1 MSEQP
6 AGLYLHIPF
15 CSRVCPYCDF
25 AVRTGDRA
33 RRRRFVDHLL
43 AEIELH
49 DPQALRFDTI
59 YFGGGTPSS
68 LLPEDF
74 GRIIETLRRQFS
86 FENDVRIFLE
96 VNPEDVTAETAT
108 AWRGLGVHTL
118 SLGIQAL
125 NAGGLKFLGRRHD
138 VEQARRSVDVAR
150 DAGFG
155 SVSIDL
161 IYGLPGQSA
170 SDWRAELDRALAL
183 PAQHFSCYQLTINPR
198 TRFSLLE
205 KRGELTRLPM
215 DEQGELFRLTHRYL
229 SDAGMQGYEVSQFAG
244 APTHR
249 SRHNLKY
256 WNHTPYL
263 GLGPAA
269 HSFHDR
275 RRWWNHRRTDPWQE
289 EVLQGS
295 LPVEGEERL
304 DTSALILEALMTGLR
319 TYAGVD
325 LSVLR
330 SRWGV
335 DLQATDAA
343 LIDRLHSEG
352 LLSLADDRLVPT
364 LEGLAL
370 ADAIAP
376 KFEAASTIDPGDIND
391 RPSGRSGDAEA
402 LLRRLSRRTGS
413 PGPPPARTG

>member
-1 MSEQP
+1 LSEVP
-6 AGLYLHIPF
+6 AGLYFHIPF

-49 DPQALRFDTI
+49 DGQALRFDTI

-68 LLPEDF
+68 LLPEEF
-74 GRIIETLRRQFS
+74 GRILDAVRRRFR
-86 FENDVRIFLE
+86 FEDDVRIFVE

-125 NAGGLKFLGRRHD
+125 NADGLKILGRRHD
-138 VEQARRSVDVAR
+138 VDQARRSVDLAR
-150 DAGFG
+150 DVGFD
-155 SVSIDL
+155 SVAIDL
-161 IYGLPGQSA
+161 IYGLPGQTA

-183 PAQHFSCYQLTINPR
+183 PAQHFSCYQLTIHPR

-205 KRGELTRLPM
+205 KRGELTQLPV
-215 DEQGELFRLTHRYL
+215 DEQGELFRLAHRYL
-229 SDAGMQGYEVSQFAG
+229 NDAGMQGYEVSQFAR
-244 APTHR
+244 APEHR

-269 HSFHDR
+269 HSFLER
-275 RRWWNHRRTDPWQE
+275 KRWWNHRRTDPWQE
-289 EVLQGS
+289 AVLQGR

-304 DTSALILEALMTGLR
+304 DTRALVLEALMTGFR

-325 LSVLR
+325 LSGLR

-335 DLQATDAA
+335 DLQATDPA
-343 LIDRLHSEG
+343 LINRLHSDG

-370 ADAIAP
+370 ADSIAP
-376 KFEAASTIDPGDIND
+376 MF
-391 RPSGRSGDAEA
+391 DAVA
-402 LLRRLSRRTGS
+402 YRD
-413 PGPPPARTG
+413 

>member
-1 MSEQP
+1 LREEP
-6 AGLYLHIPF
+6 AGLYFHIPF

-25 AVRTGDRA
+25 AVRTGDRD

-43 AEIELH
+43 AEIDLH
-49 DPQALRFDTI
+49 DGQLLRFDTI

-68 LLPEDF
+68 LLPEEL
-74 GRIIETLRRQFS
+74 GRILDAAYRRFR
-86 FENDVRIFLE
+86 FDDDVRIFVE

-118 SLGIQAL
+118 SLGVQAL
-125 NAGGLKFLGRRHD
+125 NADGLKLLGRCHD
-138 VEQARRSVDVAR
+138 VDQARRSVVLAR
-150 DAGFG
+150 EAGFD

-161 IYGLPGQSA
+161 IYGLPGQTA

-183 PAQHFSCYQLTINPR
+183 PVQHFSCYQLTIHPR

-205 KRGELTRLPM
+205 KRGELTQLPV

-229 SDAGMQGYEVSQFAG
+229 NDSGMQGYEVSQFAR
-244 APTHR
+244 AAAHR

-269 HSFHDR
+269 HSFNER
-275 RRWWNHRRTDPWQE
+275 RRWWNHRRTDPWQQA
-289 EVLQGS
+289 VLQGS

-304 DTSALILEALMTGLR
+304 DTRAMVLEALMTGLR

-325 LSVLR
+325 LSELR

-335 DLQATDAA
+335 DLLATDAA
-343 LIDRLHSEG
+343 LINRLHSAG
-352 LLSLADDRLVPT
+352 LLSLTDDRLVPT

-370 ADAIAP
+370 ADSIAAI
-376 KFEAASTIDPGDIND
+376 FDAALGVTP
-391 RPSGRSGDAEA
+391 
-402 LLRRLSRRTGS
+402 
-413 PGPPPARTG
+413 

>member
-1 MSEQP
+1 LSEQP

-49 DPQALRFDTI
+49 DGQSLRFDTI

-68 LLPEDF
+68 LLPEDI
-74 GRIIETLRRQFS
+74 GRIIEAVRRLFR
-86 FENDVRIFLE
+86 FEGDVRLFLE
-96 VNPEDVTAETAT
+96 VNPEDVTAVTAT
-108 AWRGLGVHTL
+108 AWRGLGIHTL

-125 NAGGLKFLGRRHD
+125 NEPGLKFLGRRHE
-138 VEQARRSVDVAR
+138 VEQALRSVDTAR
-150 DAGFG
+150 DAGFD
-155 SVSIDL
+155 SISIDL
-161 IYGLPGQSA
+161 IYALPGQSA

-183 PAQHFSCYQLTINPR
+183 PVQHFSCYQLTINPR

-205 KRGELTRLPM
+205 KRGELARPSM
-215 DEQGELFRLTHRYL
+215 EEQAELFRLTHRHL
-229 SDAGMQGYEVSQFAG
+229 NDAGMQGYEVSQFAG
-244 APTHR
+244 APEHR

-269 HSFHDR
+269 HSFHDG

-289 EVLQGS
+289 AVLQGS

-304 DTSALILEALMTGLR
+304 DTGALVLEALMTGLR

-325 LSVLR
+325 LSGLR

-335 DLQATDAA
+335 DLQAANRA
-343 LIDRLHSEG
+343 LIERLHDEG
-352 LLSLADDRLVPT
+352 LIALEDGRLVPT

-376 KFEAASTIDPGDIND
+376 MF
-391 RPSGRSGDAEA
+391 DAPK
-402 LLRRLSRRTGS
+402 SH
-413 PGPPPARTG
+413 

>member
-1 MSEQP
+1 LSEEP
-6 AGLYLHIPF
+6 AGLYFHIPF

-49 DPQALRFDTI
+49 DGQALRYDTI

-68 LLPEDF
+68 VLPEDF
-74 GRIIETLRRQFS
+74 GRILDAVRRRFR
-86 FENDVRIFLE
+86 FEDDVRIFVE

-118 SLGIQAL
+118 SLGVQAL
-125 NAGGLKFLGRRHD
+125 NADGLEFLGRRHD
-138 VEQARRSVDVAR
+138 LDQARRSVDLAR
-150 DAGFG
+150 DAGFE

-161 IYGLPGQSA
+161 IYGLPGQTA
-170 SDWRAELDRALAL
+170 SDWRGELDRALAL
-183 PAQHFSCYQLTINPR
+183 PAQHVSCYQLTIHSR

-205 KRGELTRLPM
+205 KRGELTQLPV
-215 DEQGELFRLTHRYL
+215 DEQGELFRLTHRHL
-229 SDAGMQGYEVSQFAG
+229 NDAGMQGYEVSQFAC
-244 APTHR
+244 APEHR

-256 WNHTPYL
+256 WSHTPYL

-269 HSFHDR
+269 HSFHER

-289 EVLQGS
+289 AVLQGR

-304 DTSALILEALMTGLR
+304 DTRALVLEALMTGFR

-325 LSVLR
+325 LSTLR

-335 DLQATDAA
+335 DLRATDSA
-343 LIDRLHSEG
+343 LINRLHAEG
-352 LLSLADDRLVPT
+352 LFSLADDRLVPT

-370 ADAIAP
+370 ADSLASM
-376 KFEAASTIDPGDIND
+376 FDAAVPAVLVQGND
-391 RPSGRSGDAEA
+391 RRV
-402 LLRRLSRRTGS
+402 
-413 PGPPPARTG
+413 

>member
-1 MSEQP
+1 MSEEP
-6 AGLYLHIPF
+6 AGLYFHIPF
-15 CSRVCPYCDF
+15 CSRICPYCDF

-49 DPQALRFDTI
+49 DGQALRFDTI

-68 LLPEDF
+68 LLPEEIGQILDAV
-74 GRIIETLRRQFS
+74 RRRFR
-86 FENDVRIFLE
+86 FEDDVRIFVE
-96 VNPEDVTAETAT
+96 VNPEDVTAETVT

-125 NAGGLKFLGRRHD
+125 NADGLKFLGRLHD
-138 VEQARRSVDVAR
+138 VDQARHSVDLAR
-150 DAGFG
+150 DAGFDT
-155 SVSIDL
+155 VAIDL
-161 IYGLPGQSA
+161 IYGLPGQTA

-183 PAQHFSCYQLTINPR
+183 PAQHFSCYQLTIHPR

-205 KRGELTRLPM
+205 KRGELTQLPV

-229 SDAGMQGYEVSQFAG
+229 NDAGMQGYEVSQFAR
-244 APTHR
+244 APAHR

-269 HSFHDR
+269 HSFHER
-275 RRWWNHRRTDPWQE
+275 RRWWNYRRTNPWQE
-289 EVLQGS
+289 AILQGK

-304 DTSALILEALMTGLR
+304 DTRALVLEALMTGFR

-325 LSVLR
+325 LSGIR

-335 DLQATDAA
+335 DLQVTDSA
-343 LIDRLHSEG
+343 LINRLHSEG

-370 ADAIAP
+370 ADSISP
-376 KFEAASTIDPGDIND
+376 MFGAAFDVTP
-391 RPSGRSGDAEA
+391 
-402 LLRRLSRRTGS
+402 
-413 PGPPPARTG
+413 